1 MLPGNQSVRFCYLMQ
16 NGDNAKILLLFRPPF
31 VVNIIYIPDN
41 QLYCVFLQTLYFRP
55 YLVLLLKN
63 ILYFC
68 AQNVIILNMR
78 RSISFTIL
86 FFVMLSVLVSCYQSH
101 KKELDLAYT
110 LAESKP
116 DSALAFLNRI
126 NQGKLSDKD
135 MAKYAL
141 IYYMAQDKSGLDV
154 DNDSLI
160 RIAYDWYGDH
170 QADSLYASSLYYMG
184 KYFLLN
190 DSMEQAKAC
199 LEKSYSISNSLHN
212 LNLKCLALDKLI
224 EVEEQLAP
232 DTALKY
238 AKALVKM
245 YDSMPN
251 VTIYN
256 KVVARLKLGE
266 NFFYVDSLNQ
276 ALEEEKKAYRI
287 AASVGDNNLLSYVRQ
302 NLASTFEEMG
312 EKDSCLFYARQAY
325 DLNGNDRFSCQLML
339 ASAYI
344 SVDSIKQAFT
354 ILKQTAPKTPEDHY
368 SVFYLQSQVAVKAQD
383 YKTAKTFSDSACSCL
398 QEMYRTAS
406 KAKNSYYTS
415 FLKKESER
423 AKMQGK
429 TEMQRW
435 VFGLFLLLGL
445 IVISFVLYAY
455 WSYRKLSL
463 ARMVHEQEIF
473 SQKQQMIEKL
483 HQEELLHR
491 DVQLSVMRNYLLK
504 KIEVVEKL
512 NSNVPNGCKHI
523 VLSDNEWTELEVFL
537 DSVEDLFV
545 SRLKQK
551 HPNLSKAD
559 LRLMMLLRL
568 RLSQKTLASI
578 YCVSEKAIKQ
588 KLFLYKDKVGIKNE
602 HFSLRNYIEDF

>member
-1 MLPGNQSVRFCYLMQ
+1 M
-16 NGDNAKILLLFRPPF
+16 RPKC
-31 VVNIIYIPDN
+31 NY
-41 QLYCVFLQTLYFRP
+41 T
-55 YLVLLLKN
+55 K
-63 ILYFC
+63 
-68 AQNVIILNMR
+68 NMR

-126 NQGKLSDKD
+126 NQGKLSDED

-141 IYYMAQDKSGLDV
+141 TYYMAQDKSGLDV

-160 RIAYDWYGDH
+160 RIAYDWYGEH
-170 QADSLYASSLYYMG
+170 QDDSLYASSLYYMG

-190 DSMEQAKAC
+190 DSMEQAKTC
-199 LEKSYSISNSLHN
+199 LEKSYSISDSLHN
-212 LNLKCLALDKLI
+212 LNLKCLVLDKLI

-276 ALEEEKKAYRI
+276 ALEEEKKAYRM

-312 EKDSCLFYARQAY
+312 EKDSCLLYARQAY

-344 SVDSIKQAFT
+344 TVDSIKQAFA
-354 ILKQTAPKTPEDHY
+354 ILDQATPKTAEDHY
-368 SVFYLQSQVAVKAQD
+368 SVFYKQSQAAVKAQD

-435 VFGLFLLLGL
+435 VFGLFLLLSL

-559 LRLMMLLRL
+559 L
-568 RLSQKTLASI
+568 
-578 YCVSEKAIKQ
+578 
-588 KLFLYKDKVGIKNE
+588 
-602 HFSLRNYIEDF
+602 

>member
-1 MLPGNQSVRFCYLMQ
+1 M
-16 NGDNAKILLLFRPPF
+16 RPEC
-31 VVNIIYIPDN
+31 NY
-41 QLYCVFLQTLYFRP
+41 T
-55 YLVLLLKN
+55 K
-63 ILYFC
+63 
-68 AQNVIILNMR
+68 NMR

-276 ALEEEKKAYRI
+276 ALEEEKKAYRM

>member
-1 MLPGNQSVRFCYLMQ
+1 M
-16 NGDNAKILLLFRPPF
+16 RPKC
-31 VVNIIYIPDN
+31 NY
-41 QLYCVFLQTLYFRP
+41 T
-55 YLVLLLKN
+55 K
-63 ILYFC
+63 
-68 AQNVIILNMR
+68 NMR

-101 KKELDLAYT
+101 KRELDLAYT

-116 DSALAFLNRI
+116 DSALVFLNRI
-126 NQGKLSDKD
+126 NQGKLSDED

-160 RIAYDWYGDH
+160 RIAYDWYGEH
-170 QADSLYASSLYYMG
+170 QDDSLYASSLYYMG
-184 KYFLLN
+184 KCFLLN

-199 LEKSYSISNSLHN
+199 LEKSYSISDSLHN
-212 LNLKCLALDKLI
+212 MNLKCLALDKLI

-245 YDSMPN
+245 YESMPN
-251 VTIYN
+251 VSIYN
-256 KVVARLKLGE
+256 KVAAHLRLGE
-266 NFFYVDSLNQ
+266 NFFFVDSLKQ
-276 ALEEEKKAYRI
+276 ALNEEKKAYSL
-287 AASVGDNNLLSYVRQ
+287 AMSVDDNNLLSYVRQ

-312 EKDSCLFYARQAY
+312 EKDSCLLYARQAY

-339 ASAYI
+339 ASVYI
-344 SVDSIKQAFT
+344 SVDSINQAFRLLKQAM
-354 ILKQTAPKTPEDHY
+354 PKTAEDRY
-368 SVFYLQSQVAVKAQD
+368 SVFYFQSQAAMKAQD
-383 YKTAKTFSDSACSCL
+383 FKSAKSFSDSAYHYL
-398 QEMYRTAS
+398 EDMYRTAS
-406 KAKNSYYTS
+406 KAKISYYTS

-429 TEMQRW
+429 AEVQRW
-435 VFGLFLLLGL
+435 VFGLIVFLGL
-445 IVISFVLYAY
+445 IIILFVLYAY

-463 ARMVHEQEIF
+463 ARIAHEQEIF
-473 SQKQQMIEKL
+473 SQKQQMMEKL
-483 HQEELLHR
+483 HQEELSHR
-491 DVQLSVMRNYLLK
+491 DVQLSVIRNYLQK

-512 NSNVPNGCKHI
+512 DSIVPNEGKHI
-523 VLSDNEWTELEVFL
+523 VLSDNDWTELEVFL

-545 SRLKQK
+545 SRLKK
-551 HPNLSKAD
+551 EHPNLSNAD
-559 LRLMMLLRL
+559 VRLMLLLRL
-568 RLSQKTLASI
+568 KLSQKTLASI

-602 HFSLRNYIEDF
+602 HFSLRNYIENF

>member
-1 MLPGNQSVRFCYLMQ
+1 M
-16 NGDNAKILLLFRPPF
+16 KILLLFRPHF
-31 VVNIIYIPDN
+31 IINIIYIPDN
-41 QLYCVFLQTLYFRP
+41 QLYCAFLQTLYFRP

-68 AQNVIILNMR
+68 ALNVIILNMR

-86 FFVMLSVLVSCYQSH
+86 FLMMLSVLVSCYQSH

-116 DSALAFLNRI
+116 DSALVFLNRI

-141 IYYMAQDKSGLDV
+141 TYYMAQDKSGLDV

-160 RIAYDWYGDH
+160 RIAYDWYGEH
-170 QADSLYASSLYYMG
+170 QDDSLYASSLYYMG
-184 KYFLLN
+184 KCFLLN

-199 LEKSYSISNSLHN
+199 LGKSYSISDSLHN
-212 LNLKCLALDKLI
+212 LSLKCLALDKLI

-232 DTALKY
+232 YKALNY

-245 YDSMPN
+245 YESMPN
-251 VTIYN
+251 VSIYN
-256 KVVARLKLGE
+256 KVAAHLRLGE
-266 NFFYVDSLNQ
+266 NFFYVDSLKQ
-276 ALEEEKKAYRI
+276 ALNEEKKAYRLAI
-287 AASVGDNNLLSYVRQ
+287 YANDNELLSSVKQ

-312 EKDSCLFYARQAY
+312 EKDSCLLYAQQAY
-325 DLNGNDRFSCQLML
+325 GLQGASSFSCQLNL
-339 ASAYI
+339 ALAYI
-344 SVDSIKQAFT
+344 SVDSIKQAFVLLDQAT
-354 ILKQTAPKTPEDHY
+354 PKTAEDHY
-368 SVFYLQSQVAVKAQD
+368 SIFYMKSKAAMKAQD
-383 YKTAKTFSDSACSCL
+383 YKMAETFSDSACCYL

-406 KAKNSYYTS
+406 KAKIFYYTS

-423 AKMQGK
+423 ARIQGK
-429 TEMQRW
+429 AEMQRW
-435 VFGLFLLLGL
+435 VFGLTVLLCL
-445 IVISFVLYAY
+445 IIILFVLYAY

-463 ARMVHEQEIF
+463 ARIAHEQEIF
-473 SQKQQMIEKL
+473 TQKQQMMEKL
-483 HQEELLHR
+483 HQEELSHR
-491 DVQLSVMRNYLLK
+491 DVQLSVMRTYLLK

-512 NSNVPNGCKHI
+512 NSIAPNENKHV
-523 VLSDNEWTELEVFL
+523 VLSESDWDELEVFL
-537 DSVEDLFV
+537 DSVENLFV
-545 SRLKQK
+545 KRLKQK
-551 HPNLSKAD
+551 HPNLSKTD

-568 RLSQKTLASI
+568 KLSQKALASI

-602 HFSLRNYIEDF
+602 HFSLRNYIENF

>member
-1 MLPGNQSVRFCYLMQ
+1 M
-16 NGDNAKILLLFRPPF
+16 RPKC
-31 VVNIIYIPDN
+31 NY
-41 QLYCVFLQTLYFRP
+41 T
-55 YLVLLLKN
+55 K
-63 ILYFC
+63 
-68 AQNVIILNMR
+68 NMR

-86 FFVMLSVLVSCYQSH
+86 FFMMLSVLVSCYQSH
-101 KKELDLAYT
+101 KRELDLAYT

-126 NQGKLSDKD
+126 NQGKLSDED

-160 RIAYDWYGDH
+160 RIAYDWYGEH
-170 QADSLYASSLYYMG
+170 QDDSLYASSLYYMG

-190 DSMEQAKAC
+190 DSMEQAKTC
-199 LEKSYSISNSLHN
+199 LEKSYSISDSLHN
-212 LNLKCLALDKLI
+212 MNLKCLALDKLI

-232 DTALKY
+232 YKALNY

-245 YDSMPN
+245 YDSMAN

-256 KVVARLKLGE
+256 KVAARLRLGE
-266 NFFYVDSLNQ
+266 NFFYVDSLQ
-276 ALEEEKKAYRI
+276 HALEEERKAYRM
-287 AASVGDNNLLSYVRQ
+287 AMKAGDSNLLSYVRQ
-302 NLASTFEEMG
+302 NLASTFEEIG
-312 EKDSCLFYARQAY
+312 EKDSCLYYARLAY
-325 DLNGNDRFSCQLML
+325 DLNAANRFSCLL
-339 ASAYI
+339 TFASAYI
-344 SVDSIKQAFT
+344 SVDSLNQAFSLLKQAM
-354 ILKQTAPKTPEDHY
+354 PKTAEDRY
-368 SVFYLQSQVAVKAQD
+368 SVFYFQSQAAMKAQD
-383 YKTAKTFSDSACSCL
+383 FKSAKSFSDSAYHYL
-398 QEMYRTAS
+398 EDMYRTAS
-406 KAKNSYYTS
+406 KAKISYYSS

-429 TEMQRW
+429 AEVQRW
-435 VFGLFLLLGL
+435 VFGLTVLLCL
-445 IVISFVLYAY
+445 IIILFVLYAY

-463 ARMVHEQEIF
+463 ARIAHEQEIF
-473 SQKQQMIEKL
+473 SQKQQMMEKL
-483 HQEELLHR
+483 HQEELSHR
-491 DVQLSVMRNYLLK
+491 DVQLSVMRTYLLK
-504 KIEVVEKL
+504 KIEVVEKI
-512 NSNVPNGCKHI
+512 NSSVPNESKHI
-523 VLSDNEWTELEVFL
+523 VLSDNDWTELEVFL

-568 RLSQKTLASI
+568 KLSQKTLASI

-602 HFSLRNYIEDF
+602 HFSLRNYIENF

>member
-1 MLPGNQSVRFCYLMQ
+1 MCPECNYT
-16 NGDNAKILLLFRPPF
+16 K
-31 VVNIIYIPDN
+31 
-41 QLYCVFLQTLYFRP
+41 
-55 YLVLLLKN
+55 
-63 ILYFC
+63 
-68 AQNVIILNMR
+68 NMR

-101 KKELDLAYT
+101 KRELDLAYT

-126 NQGKLSDKD
+126 NQGKLSDED

-141 IYYMAQDKSGLDV
+141 TYYMAQDKSGLDV

-160 RIAYDWYGDH
+160 RIAYDWYGEH
-170 QADSLYASSLYYMG
+170 QDDSLYATTLYYMG

-190 DSMEQAKAC
+190 DSMEQAKTC
-199 LEKSYSISNSLHN
+199 LEKSYSISDSLHN
-212 LNLKCLALDKLI
+212 MNLKCLALDKLI

-245 YDSMPN
+245 YESMPN
-251 VTIYN
+251 VSIYN
-256 KVVARLKLGE
+256 KVAAHLRLGE
-266 NFFYVDSLNQ
+266 NFFFVDSLKQ
-276 ALEEEKKAYRI
+276 ALNEEKKAYSL
-287 AASVGDNNLLSYVRQ
+287 AMSVDDNNLLSYVRQ

-312 EKDSCLFYARQAY
+312 EKDSCLLYARQAY

-339 ASAYI
+339 ASVYI
-344 SVDSIKQAFT
+344 SVDSINQAFRLLKQAM
-354 ILKQTAPKTPEDHY
+354 PKTAEDRY
-368 SVFYLQSQVAVKAQD
+368 SVFYFQSQAAMKAQD
-383 YKTAKTFSDSACSCL
+383 FKSAKSFSDSAYHYL
-398 QEMYRTAS
+398 EDMYRTAS
-406 KAKNSYYTS
+406 KAKISYYSS

-429 TEMQRW
+429 AEVQRW
-435 VFGLFLLLGL
+435 VFGLTVLLCL
-445 IVISFVLYAY
+445 IIILFVLYAY

-463 ARMVHEQEIF
+463 ARIAHEQEIF
-473 SQKQQMIEKL
+473 TQKQQMMEKL
-483 HQEELLHR
+483 HQEELSHR
-491 DVQLSVMRNYLLK
+491 DVQLSVIRNYLQK

-512 NSNVPNGCKHI
+512 DSIVPNEGKHI
-523 VLSDNEWTELEVFL
+523 VLSDNDWTELEVFL

-545 SRLKQK
+545 SRLKK
-551 HPNLSKAD
+551 EHPNLSNAD
-559 LRLMMLLRL
+559 VRLMMLLRL
-568 RLSQKTLASI
+568 KLSQKTLASI

-602 HFSLRNYIEDF
+602 HFSLRNYIENF

>member
-1 MLPGNQSVRFCYLMQ
+1 M
-16 NGDNAKILLLFRPPF
+16 
-31 VVNIIYIPDN
+31 PDN
-41 QLYCVFLQTLYFRP
+41 QLYCAFLQILYFRP

-68 AQNVIILNMR
+68 VQNVIIQNMR

-101 KKELDLAYT
+101 KRELDLAYT

-126 NQGKLSDKD
+126 NQGKLSDED

-160 RIAYDWYGDH
+160 RIAYDWYGEH
-170 QADSLYASSLYYMG
+170 QDDSLYATALYYMG
-184 KYFLLN
+184 KCFLLN

-199 LEKSYSISNSLHN
+199 LEKSYSISDSLHN
-212 LNLKCLALDKLI
+212 LSLKCLALDKLI

-232 DTALKY
+232 YKALGY

-251 VTIYN
+251 VSIYN
-256 KVVARLKLGE
+256 KVAAHLSLGE
-266 NFFYVDSLNQ
+266 TFFSVDSLQ
-276 ALEEEKKAYRI
+276 QTLEEEEKAYRL
-287 AASVGDNNLLSYVRQ
+287 AKQVDDRNLLSYVRQ
-302 NLASTFEEMG
+302 NLASSFEEMG
-312 EKDSCLFYARQAY
+312 EKDSCLYYARQAY
-325 DLNGNDRFSCQLML
+325 DLTAANRFSCLLTL

-344 SVDSIKQAFT
+344 SVDSINQAFRLLKQAT
-354 ILKQTAPKTPEDHY
+354 PKTAEDRY
-368 SVFYLQSQVAVKAQD
+368 SVFYVQSQAAMKAQD
-383 YKTAKTFSDSACSCL
+383 YKSAKSFSDSAYHYL
-398 QEMYRTAS
+398 EDMYRTALQG
-406 KAKNSYYTS
+406 KADYYKS

-429 TEMQRW
+429 AEMQRW
-435 VFGLFLLLGL
+435 VFSLMAILFFV
-445 IVISFVLYAY
+445 VIIFVLYVY
-455 WSYRKLSL
+455 ESYKKQVKL
-463 ARMVHEQEIF
+463 RMEHEREVHL
-473 SQKQQMIEKL
+473 QKQQMQDKI
-483 HQEELLHR
+483 HQEELSHKE
-491 DVQLSVMRNYLLK
+491 VQLSVMRNYLQK
-504 KIEVVEKL
+504 KIDVVEKI
-512 NSNVPNGCKHI
+512 NSIAPNENKHI
-523 VLSDNEWTELEVFL
+523 VLSESDWDELEVFL
-537 DSVEDLFV
+537 DSVENLFV
-545 SRLKQK
+545 KRLKQK

-568 RLSQKTLASI
+568 KLSQKTLASI

-602 HFSLRNYIEDF
+602 HFSLRNYIENF

>member
-1 MLPGNQSVRFCYLMQ
+1 
-16 NGDNAKILLLFRPPF
+16 
-31 VVNIIYIPDN
+31 
-41 QLYCVFLQTLYFRP
+41 
-55 YLVLLLKN
+55 
-63 ILYFC
+63 
-68 AQNVIILNMR
+68 MR

-101 KKELDLAYT
+101 KRELDLAYT

-126 NQGKLSDKD
+126 NQGKLSDED

-160 RIAYDWYGDH
+160 RIAYDWYGEH
-170 QADSLYASSLYYMG
+170 QDDSLYASSLYYMG

-190 DSMEQAKAC
+190 DSMEQAKTC
-199 LEKSYSISNSLHN
+199 LEKSYSISDSLHN
-212 LNLKCLALDKLI
+212 MNLKCLALDKLI

-232 DTALKY
+232 YKALNY

-245 YDSMPN
+245 YESMPN
-251 VTIYN
+251 VSIYN
-256 KVVARLKLGE
+256 KVAAHLRLGE
-266 NFFYVDSLNQ
+266 NFFFVGSLKQ
-276 ALEEEKKAYRI
+276 ALNEEKKAYSL
-287 AASVGDNNLLSYVRQ
+287 AMSVDDNNLLSYVRQ

-312 EKDSCLFYARQAY
+312 EKDSCLLYARQAY

-339 ASAYI
+339 ASVYI
-344 SVDSIKQAFT
+344 SVDSINQAFRLLKQAM
-354 ILKQTAPKTPEDHY
+354 PKTAEDRY
-368 SVFYLQSQVAVKAQD
+368 SVFYFQSQAAMKAQD
-383 YKTAKTFSDSACSCL
+383 FKSAKSFSDSAYHYL
-398 QEMYRTAS
+398 EDMYRTAS
-406 KAKNSYYTS
+406 KAKISYYSS

-429 TEMQRW
+429 AEVQRW
-435 VFGLFLLLGL
+435 VFGLIVFLGL
-445 IVISFVLYAY
+445 IIILFVLYAY

-463 ARMVHEQEIF
+463 ARIAHEQEIF
-473 SQKQQMIEKL
+473 SQKQQMMEKL
-483 HQEELLHR
+483 HQEELSHR
-491 DVQLSVMRNYLLK
+491 DVQLSVIRNYLQK

-512 NSNVPNGCKHI
+512 DSIVPNEGKHI
-523 VLSDNEWTELEVFL
+523 VLSDNDWTELEVFL

-545 SRLKQK
+545 SRLKK
-551 HPNLSKAD
+551 EHPNLSNAD
-559 LRLMMLLRL
+559 VRLMMLLRL
-568 RLSQKTLASI
+568 KLSQKTLASI

-602 HFSLRNYIEDF
+602 HFSLRNYIENF

>member
-1 MLPGNQSVRFCYLMQ
+1 M
-16 NGDNAKILLLFRPPF
+16 RPKC
-31 VVNIIYIPDN
+31 NY
-41 QLYCVFLQTLYFRP
+41 T
-55 YLVLLLKN
+55 K
-63 ILYFC
+63 
-68 AQNVIILNMR
+68 NMR

-126 NQGKLSDKD
+126 NQGKLSDED

-160 RIAYDWYGDH
+160 RIAYDWYGEH
-170 QADSLYASSLYYMG
+170 QDDSLYASSLYYMG

-199 LEKSYSISNSLHN
+199 LDHSYSISDSLHH
-212 LNLKCLALDKLI
+212 LNVKCLALDKLI

-232 DTALKY
+232 YKALRY
-238 AKALVKM
+238 AKDLVKM
-245 YDSMPN
+245 YESMPN
-251 VTIYN
+251 VSIYN
-256 KVVARLKLGE
+256 KVAAHLRLGE
-266 NFFYVDSLNQ
+266 NFFYVDSLKQ
-276 ALEEEKKAYRI
+276 ALNEEKKAYSL
-287 AASVGDNNLLSYVRQ
+287 AMSVDDNNLLSYVRQ
-302 NLASTFEEMG
+302 NLASTFEKMG
-312 EKDSCLFYARQAY
+312 EKDSCLLYARQAY

-339 ASAYI
+339 ASVYI
-344 SVDSIKQAFT
+344 SVDSINQAFRLLKQAM
-354 ILKQTAPKTPEDHY
+354 PKTAEDRY
-368 SVFYLQSQVAVKAQD
+368 SVFYFQSQAAMKAQD
-383 YKTAKTFSDSACSCL
+383 FKSAKSFSDSAYHYL
-398 QEMYRTAS
+398 EDMYRTAS
-406 KAKNSYYTS
+406 KAKISYYSS

-429 TEMQRW
+429 AEVQRW
-435 VFGLFLLLGL
+435 VFGLTVLLCL
-445 IVISFVLYAY
+445 IIILFVLYAY

-463 ARMVHEQEIF
+463 ARIAHEQEIF
-473 SQKQQMIEKL
+473 TQKQQMMEKL
-483 HQEELLHR
+483 HQEELSHR
-491 DVQLSVMRNYLLK
+491 DVQLSVMRTYLLK

-512 NSNVPNGCKHI
+512 NSSVPNESKHI
-523 VLSDNEWTELEVFL
+523 VLSDNDWTELEVFL

-545 SRLKQK
+545 SRLKK
-551 HPNLSKAD
+551 EHPNLSNAD
-559 LRLMMLLRL
+559 VRLMLLLRL
-568 RLSQKTLASI
+568 KLSQKTLASI

-602 HFSLRNYIEDF
+602 HFSLRNYIENF